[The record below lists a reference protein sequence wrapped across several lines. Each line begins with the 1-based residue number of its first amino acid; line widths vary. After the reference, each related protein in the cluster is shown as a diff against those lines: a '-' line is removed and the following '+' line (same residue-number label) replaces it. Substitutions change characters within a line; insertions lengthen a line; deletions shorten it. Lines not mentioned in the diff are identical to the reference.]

1 MYCLLFVVSNRV
13 REAVSLLIEFNLGL
27 DRRGVVTHTCYFMK
41 KENRLL
47 SIIWWKMKQKTLAF
61 QAV

>member
-1 MYCLLFVVSNRV
+1 MYCLLFVISNPV

-27 DRRGVVTHTCYFMK
+27 DRRGVVIGTCYFMK

-47 SIIWWKMKQKTLAF
+47 SII
-61 QAV
+61 